1 MPWLLP
7 NQDINK
13 ILSRR
18 ERNRD
23 NARDDYHSVLFIIG
37 QKVSLKDNH
46 RGVID
51 KILAIQD
58 RHKTNFTPYV
68 VLLKQNFC
76 AIRVYA

>member
-1 MPWLLP
+1 M
-7 NQDINK
+7 
-13 ILSRR
+13 R
-18 ERNRD
+18 EID
-23 NARDDYHSVLFIIG
+23 KVRDDYNGVLFIIG

-68 VLLKQNFC
+68 VL
-76 AIRVYA
+76 

>member
-1 MPWLLP
+1 MHWLWF

-18 ERNRD
+18 ERKRD
-23 NARDDYHSVLFIIG
+23 NALDDYYRVLFIIG
-37 QKVSLKDNH
+37 YKKVSLKDNH

-58 RHKTNFTPYV
+58 RHETNFAPYV
-68 VLLKQNFC
+68 AFWEAKVS
-76 AIRVYA
+76 